1 MIYNQNN
8 KIKNDKI
15 NIENTKKEDDN
26 LPFLNSNIKNNYQLK
41 FEIFQNEEQFFN
53 YVFEEIKKY
62 HIKNVLYM
70 IKLFLEKFRNYRLK
84 KMTK

>member
-1 MIYNQNN
+1 LFIIN

>member
-1 MIYNQNN
+1 LFIIN

-41 FEIFQNEEQFFN
+41 FENFQNEEQFFN

>member
-1 MIYNQNN
+1 MFIIN

>member
-1 MIYNQNN
+1 MFIIN

-62 HIKNVLYM
+62 EIKNVLYM

>member
-1 MIYNQNN
+1 MFIIN

-41 FEIFQNEEQFFN
+41 FETFQNEEQFFN

-62 HIKNVLYM
+62 HIKNVLYI
-70 IKLFLEKFRNYRLK
+70 IKIFLEKFRNYRLK